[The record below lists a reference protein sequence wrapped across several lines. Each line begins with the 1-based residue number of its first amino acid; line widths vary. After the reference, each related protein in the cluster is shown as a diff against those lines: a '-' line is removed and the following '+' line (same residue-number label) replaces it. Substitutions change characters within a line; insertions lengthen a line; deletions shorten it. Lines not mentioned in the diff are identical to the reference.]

1 MSVMDVKSPPGGYT
15 SPMTQ
20 QASAGRR
27 SNQILS
33 VEARMP
39 AKLGVAVVEGL
50 VNVIVSGELSPG
62 DSLPPE
68 LPLSQ
73 QFGVSRTVLRES
85 VKRLEEKGLVKVVQ
99 GRGTVVQPTSAW
111 TMMDRVV
118 LTSLIAHDKTLGVLD
133 ELSIVRARLEAAM
146 AGEAARVRT
155 PAELEVLRE
164 ILQTMRM
171 TVAVPTEFHAAD
183 VSFHETVMSISG
195 NRLAESIARV
205 LYERARDSA
214 RYVGA
219 VSPKLINHTLLEH
232 QAIFDA
238 IEAGDSDLS
247 ERVMDTHISDAWQRR
262 RPPDHRGTKSR
273 RKAVDPATTVAAG
286 SGIRQK

>member
-1 MSVMDVKSPPGGYT
+1 MAGQAEMSGRS
-15 SPMTQ
+15 TQ
-20 QASAGRR
+20 T
-27 SNQILS
+27 LS
-33 VEARMP
+33 VEARTP

-50 VNVIVSGELSPG
+50 VNVIVSGELAPG

-85 VKRLEEKGLVKVVQ
+85 IKRLEEKGLVKVVQ

-118 LTSLIAHDKTLGVLD
+118 LNSLIAHDKTLGVLD

-146 AGEAARVRT
+146 AGEAAVVRT

-164 ILQTMRM
+164 IFHVMRD
-171 TVAVPTEFHAAD
+171 TADSPIEFHRAD
-183 VSFHETVMSISG
+183 VRFHETVMSISG

-205 LYERARDSA
+205 LYERARDSS
-214 RYVGA
+214 RFHGA
-219 VSPKLINHTLLEH
+219 VSPELMSYTLVEH
-232 QAIFDA
+232 EAIFTA
-238 IEAGDSDLS
+238 IEAGDAELS
-247 ERVMDTHISDAWQRR
+247 ERVMDAHIIDAWQRR
-262 RPPDHRGTKSR
+262 RPPDHLGTKPR
-273 RKAVDPATTVAAG
+273 RHP
-286 SGIRQK
+286 

>member
-1 MSVMDVKSPPGGYT
+1 
-15 SPMTQ
+15 MTQ
-20 QASAGRR
+20 QAGTGRR

-33 VEARMP
+33 IEARTP

-50 VNVIVSGELSPG
+50 VNVIVSGEVSPG

-111 TMMDRVV
+111 TMMDPIV

-155 PAELEVLRE
+155 PAELEALRE
-164 ILQTMRM
+164 ILETMRA
-171 TVAVPTEFHAAD
+171 TVDAPTEFHVAD
-183 VSFHETVMSISG
+183 VAFHETVMSISG

-214 RYVGA
+214 RYVGGA
-219 VSPKLINHTLLEH
+219 SPTVMSQTLREH

-238 IEAGDSDLS
+238 IEAADGALS
-247 ERVMDTHISDAWQRR
+247 EQVMDTHISDAWQRR
-262 RPPDHRGTKSR
+262 RPPDHSGTKTR
-273 RKAVDPATTVAAG
+273 RKPIGNERPSAVVPRKSVR
-286 SGIRQK
+286 SK

>member
-1 MSVMDVKSPPGGYT
+1 
-15 SPMTQ
+15 MTQ
-20 QASAGRR
+20 QAGAGRR
-27 SNQILS
+27 SKQILS

-85 VKRLEEKGLVKVVQ
+85 IKRLEEKGLVTVAQ
-99 GRGTVVQPTSAW
+99 GRGTVVQPTRAW
-111 TMMDRVV
+111 TMMDPVV
-118 LTSLIAHDKTLGVLD
+118 LRSLIAHDKSLGVLD

-155 PAELEVLRE
+155 PAELDGLRE
-164 ILQTMRM
+164 VLQTMRNTM
-171 TVAVPTEFHAAD
+171 HEPTVFHAAD

-219 VSPKLINHTLLEH
+219 VSPALMRQTLVEH
-232 QAIFDA
+232 EAIFAA
-238 IEAGDSDLS
+238 IEAADADLS
-247 ERVMDTHISDAWQRR
+247 ERAMNTHISDAWQRR
-262 RPPDHRGTKSR
+262 RPPDHRGTRSR
-273 RKAVDPATTVAAG
+273 RRPAGNSAGTAKAARNGVRP
-286 SGIRQK
+286 K

>member
-1 MSVMDVKSPPGGYT
+1 
-15 SPMTQ
+15 MTQ
-20 QASAGRR
+20 QAAAGRR
-27 SNQILS
+27 SNQLLS
-33 VEARMP
+33 IETRTP

-146 AGEAARVRT
+146 AGEAAVVHT
-155 PAELEVLRE
+155 PAELAALRE
-164 ILQTMRM
+164 ILQTMRE
-171 TVAVPTEFHAAD
+171 TVRMPVEFHVAD
-183 VSFHETVMSISG
+183 VLFHETVMSISG

-205 LYERARDSA
+205 LYERARDSP
-214 RYVGA
+214 RYLGA
-219 VSPKLINHTLLEH
+219 VSPTLMHQTLREH
-232 QAIFDA
+232 EAIFSA
-238 IEAGDSDLS
+238 IEAADADHA
-247 ERVMDTHISDAWQRR
+247 ERVMDTHISDSWQRR
-262 RPPDHRGTKSR
+262 RPPDHGGTRSR
-273 RKAVDPATTVAAG
+273 RKSVSRGATTRVATR
-286 SGIRQK
+286 SGIRSR

>member
-1 MSVMDVKSPPGGYT
+1 
-15 SPMTQ
+15 MTQ
-20 QASAGRR
+20 QAGAARR
-27 SNQILS
+27 PNQILS
-33 VEARMP
+33 VEARTP

-50 VNVIVSGELSPG
+50 VNVIVSGEVLPG
-62 DSLPPE
+62 ESLPPE

-155 PAELEVLRE
+155 PAEVGVLRE
-164 ILQTMRM
+164 ILQTMRD
-171 TVAVPTEFHAAD
+171 TVEAPVEFHTAD
-183 VSFHETVMSISG
+183 VAFHEAVMSISG

-214 RYVGA
+214 RYVGG
-219 VSPKLINHTLLEH
+219 VSPTLMHQTLLEH

-238 IEAGDSDLS
+238 IEAGNPDLS

-273 RKAVDPATTVAAG
+273 RKPVSNTSRTAVAPRK
-286 SGIRQK
+286 GIGRA

>member
-1 MSVMDVKSPPGGYT
+1 
-15 SPMTQ
+15 MTQ
-20 QASAGRR
+20 QAGAGRR

-33 VEARMP
+33 IEARTP

-50 VNVIVSGELSPG
+50 VNVIVSGEVLPG

-155 PAELEVLRE
+155 PTEVGVLRE
-164 ILQTMRM
+164 ILQTMRE
-171 TVAVPTEFHAAD
+171 TVDAPVEFHTAD

-214 RYVGA
+214 RYVGG
-219 VSPKLINHTLLEH
+219 VSPTLMHQTLREH
-232 QAIFDA
+232 EAIFDA
-238 IEAGDSDLS
+238 IEAGDAVLS
-247 ERVMDTHISDAWQRR
+247 ERAMDTHISDAWQRR
-262 RPPDHRGTKSR
+262 RPPDHKGTKPR
-273 RKAVDPATTVAAG
+273 RKAAGRTTAAAPDGGLRAT
-286 SGIRQK
+286 

>member
-1 MSVMDVKSPPGGYT
+1 
-15 SPMTQ
+15 MTQ

-33 VEARMP
+33 VQARTP

-85 VKRLEEKGLVKVVQ
+85 IKRLEEKGLVTVAQ
-99 GRGTVVQPTSAW
+99 GRGTVVQPTRAW
-111 TMMDRVV
+111 TMMDPVV
-118 LTSLIAHDKTLGVLD
+118 LRSLIAHDKSLGVLD

-146 AGEAARVRT
+146 AGEAASVRT
-155 PAELEVLRE
+155 PAELDVLRE
-164 ILQTMRM
+164 ILQTMRNTM
-171 TVAVPTEFHAAD
+171 HEPTVFHAAD
-183 VSFHETVMSISG
+183 VLFHETVMSISG

-219 VSPKLINHTLLEH
+219 VSPALMRQTLVEH
-232 QAIFDA
+232 EAIFAA
-238 IEAGDSDLS
+238 IEAADADLS
-247 ERVMDTHISDAWQRR
+247 ERAMDTHISDAWQRR
-262 RPPDHRGTKSR
+262 RPPDHRGTTSR
-273 RKAVDPATTVAAG
+273 RKPAGNNSGAAKAPRNG
-286 SGIRQK
+286 VRPT

>member
-1 MSVMDVKSPPGGYT
+1 
-15 SPMTQ
+15 MTQ
-20 QASAGRR
+20 QSAAGRR
-27 SNQILS
+27 SNQLLS
-33 VEARMP
+33 VEARSP

-111 TMMDRVV
+111 TIMDRVV

-146 AGEAARVRT
+146 AGEAARVRVPT
-155 PAELEVLRE
+155 ELAVLRE
-164 ILQTMRM
+164 ILQTMR
-171 TVAVPTEFHAAD
+171 TTIDTPAKFSAAD
-183 VSFHETVMSISG
+183 VSFHETVMAISG

-205 LYERARDSA
+205 LYERALESA
-214 RYVGA
+214 RYLGA
-219 VSPKLINHTLLEH
+219 VTPEQLHQTLVEH
-232 QAIFDA
+232 EAIFAA
-238 IEAGDSDLS
+238 IEAANADLA

-262 RPPDHRGTKSR
+262 RPPDHGGTKSR
-273 RKAVDPATTVAAG
+273 RTPARAG
-286 SGIRQK
+286 RSTKLSSR

>member
-1 MSVMDVKSPPGGYT
+1 
-15 SPMTQ
+15 MTQ
-20 QASAGRR
+20 QAGARR
-27 SNQILS
+27 RPSQILS
-33 VEARMP
+33 VEARLP

-85 VKRLEEKGLVKVVQ
+85 IKRLEEKGLVTVVQ

-155 PAELEVLRE
+155 AAELDALRDA
-164 ILQTMRM
+164 LHAMRA
-171 TVAVPTEFHAAD
+171 TATAPTAFHAAD
-183 VSFHETVMSISG
+183 VAFHETVMAISG
-195 NRLAESIARV
+195 NRLAESMARV

-214 RYVGA
+214 RYLGA
-219 VSPKLINHTLLEH
+219 VSPALMSQTLLEH
-232 QAIFDA
+232 EAIFAA
-238 IEAGDSDLS
+238 IEARDAELS
-247 ERVMDTHISDAWQRR
+247 EHVMDTHISDAWQRR
-262 RPPDHRGTKSR
+262 RPPDHRGTKTR
-273 RKAVDPATTVAAG
+273 RKPARNKPATTPTPRRT
-286 SGIRQK
+286 STRPT

>member
-1 MSVMDVKSPPGGYT
+1 MKVKWPPDGYT
-15 SPMTQ
+15 SAMTQ
-20 QASAGRR
+20 EASAGRR

-73 QFGVSRTVLRES
+73 QFGVSRTVIRES

-133 ELSIVRARLEAAM
+133 ELSTVRARLEAAM

-155 PAELEVLRE
+155 PVELELLRE
-164 ILQTMRM
+164 ILQTMRT
-171 TVAVPTEFHAAD
+171 TVDAPIEFHAAD
-183 VSFHETVMSISG
+183 VLFHETVMSISG

-219 VSPKLINHTLLEH
+219 VSPKLMNHTLLEH

-238 IEAGDSDLS
+238 IEAGDADLS
-247 ERVMDTHISDAWQRR
+247 ERAMDTHISDAWQRR

-273 RKAVDPATTVAAG
+273 RKPIGPPTTGASRNGV
-286 SGIRQK
+286 RQK

>member
-1 MSVMDVKSPPGGYT
+1 
-15 SPMTQ
+15 MTQ
-20 QASAGRR
+20 QAGAGRR

-33 VEARMP
+33 IEARMP

-146 AGEAARVRT
+146 AGEAATVHT

-164 ILQTMRM
+164 ILQTMRD
-171 TVAVPTEFHAAD
+171 TVQDPIEFHVAD
-183 VSFHETVMSISG
+183 VAFHETVMSISG

-214 RYVGA
+214 RYVGG
-219 VSPKLINHTLLEH
+219 VSPTLMHQTLFEH
-232 QAIFDA
+232 EAIFAA

-262 RPPDHRGTKSR
+262 RPPDHQGTKPRRKPVGTGRATPVASR
-273 RKAVDPATTVAAG
+273 RGARPT
-286 SGIRQK
+286 